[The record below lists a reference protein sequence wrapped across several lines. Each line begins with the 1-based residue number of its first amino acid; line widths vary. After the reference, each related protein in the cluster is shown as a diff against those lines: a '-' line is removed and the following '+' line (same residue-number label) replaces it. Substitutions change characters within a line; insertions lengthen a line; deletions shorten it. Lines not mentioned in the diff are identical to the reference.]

1 MMIKNPANI
10 KLRVDKV
17 FGSEPIEFKL
27 NSGLTTFVGTNASGK
42 TQTLK
47 SLKLYLQKCVEP
59 NQVRYLSSNRIGAM
73 ELHRSNI
80 SNYGRN
86 SEQTYSPGGESAKKH
101 RYTDETASGDLFVL
115 EDRKDVRIKV
125 SERLSE
131 FFNRQIHLRWD
142 SGHLKVFLEQKG
154 TETEYS
160 VAAEASGLIN
170 LISILTALYDD
181 NIRFLLIDEPEVSL
195 HPQLQAYLLR
205 EIKLVTNQTD
215 KLVVMSTHSAGMID
229 LRTVQDLS
237 NFVFFSEGQRPKQIS
252 KDAPELRNTKLQV
265 FLLHMTSTLN
275 EGLFAKKI
283 LLIEGV
289 TDLLLCRYLVNR
301 LELNTDIAGTQII
314 PVQGKTH
321 FPIITK
327 LFSLVG
333 KEVCLLTDLDG
344 FVDNNEVV
352 NLFLSSQESKSIAND
367 LGSKDLQGL
376 IKSLKSEIHGL
387 IESGK
392 ERLEFFY
399 NQHSY
404 LINRN
409 DSDDLNQTITRA
421 LIGVLLSSDE
431 NDLLK
436 WPNSEEWMGIKR
448 RMLTILGALENLG
461 CFVLRKG
468 SIEDYYF
475 NCEVNMSRKT
485 NSGMKEIAYMEDCS
499 EEQIRHQYEDIIKAL
514 NYAAR
519 NKSIDECYA
528 VKTEL
533 LSELALVLEARKKA
547 ETKMEL
553 VSSVKYVTGKEV
565 SLFDY
570 ELIDEKNR
578 KGVEVSLNSKILN
591 VKGFPFKVYVGDNVN
606 AVVDQNIFHKL

>member
-237 NFVFFSEGQRPKQIS
+237 NFVFFSEG
-252 KDAPELRNTKLQV
+252 
-265 FLLHMTSTLN
+265 
-275 EGLFAKKI
+275 
-283 LLIEGV
+283 
-289 TDLLLCRYLVNR
+289 
-301 LELNTDIAGTQII
+301 
-314 PVQGKTH
+314 
-321 FPIITK
+321 
-327 LFSLVG
+327 
-333 KEVCLLTDLDG
+333 
-344 FVDNNEVV
+344 
-352 NLFLSSQESKSIAND
+352 
-367 LGSKDLQGL
+367 
-376 IKSLKSEIHGL
+376 
-387 IESGK
+387 
-392 ERLEFFY
+392 
-399 NQHSY
+399 
-404 LINRN
+404 
-409 DSDDLNQTITRA
+409 
-421 LIGVLLSSDE
+421 
-431 NDLLK
+431 
-436 WPNSEEWMGIKR
+436 
-448 RMLTILGALENLG
+448 
-461 CFVLRKG
+461 
-468 SIEDYYF
+468 
-475 NCEVNMSRKT
+475 
-485 NSGMKEIAYMEDCS
+485 
-499 EEQIRHQYEDIIKAL
+499 
-514 NYAAR
+514 
-519 NKSIDECYA
+519 
-528 VKTEL
+528 
-533 LSELALVLEARKKA
+533 
-547 ETKMEL
+547 
-553 VSSVKYVTGKEV
+553 
-565 SLFDY
+565 
-570 ELIDEKNR
+570 
-578 KGVEVSLNSKILN
+578 
-591 VKGFPFKVYVGDNVN
+591 
-606 AVVDQNIFHKL
+606 